1 MRTRIKNK
9 RMKRQLYEWHVA
21 MLRLYGVGDKIKSYR
36 KWLRE
41 VNNTKIPSKIVKDRR

>member
-21 MLRLYGVGDKIKSYR
+21 MLRLYGEGDKIKSYR
-36 KWLRE
+36 
-41 VNNTKIPSKIVKDRR
+41 NGSDYYDNMY